1 MQTNTLMSG
10 ANEARLYS
18 QMDARKGVESQPH
31 TPSYPISYKTS
42 NQGTFGFV
50 ERQSTKKSDSQ

>member
-50 ERQSTKKSDSQ
+50 ER